1 MTGYVI
7 NFKENKKTSGF
18 TGKFKEYTTMSLKVN
33 DEQFLKNYNKIWK
46 KIEKRMSIDFENKPV
61 YGEDDKFIKTKMEI
75 YADDII
81 RKFRNQKSSQVKNTI
96 QMFIN
101 NNAGFS
107 Y

>member
-1 MTGYVI
+1 MTGYVR
-7 NFKENKKTSGF
+7 NFKENRKTSGF
-18 TGKFKEYTTMSLKVN
+18 TGKFKENTTMSVRVN

-46 KIEKRMSIDFENKPV
+46 KIEKRMSIDFESKPV
-61 YGEDDKFIKTKMEI
+61 YGEDEKYIKTKMKI
-75 YADDII
+75 YADDI
-81 RKFRNQKSSQVKNTI
+81 KSSQIKNTI

>member
-1 MTGYVI
+1 MTGYVR
-7 NFKENKKTSGF
+7 NFKEN
-18 TGKFKEYTTMSLKVN
+18 TTMSLKVN
-33 DEQFLKNYNKIWK
+33 DEHFLKNYNKIWK

>member
-1 MTGYVI
+1 
-7 NFKENKKTSGF
+7 
-18 TGKFKEYTTMSLKVN
+18 MSVRVN

-46 KIEKRMSIDFENKPV
+46 KIEKRMSIDFESKPV
-61 YGEDDKFIKTKMEI
+61 YGEDEKYIKTKMKI
-75 YADDII
+75 YADDI
-81 RKFRNQKSSQVKNTI
+81 KSSQIKNTI